1 MLSNYHLDDLTRHCM
16 KIKYLLNDACVR
28 LGNHEARIES
38 QILLQAVLGV
48 NRAWLIAHADD
59 EIQATDEAYYDALI
73 ARRMAGEPIAYILR
87 QREFFGLMLKVTPA
101 TLIPRPDTETL
112 VEAALEK
119 IPQQPHSVS
128 TCEVLDMGTGTGAIA
143 LAIASQRPH
152 AEVTATD
159 QSKEALTVAQENA
172 HALGLDRCI
181 LKLSDWYT
189 GLSGEQYDLIVSNP
203 PYIQSNDPHLQ
214 QGDLRFEPSSA
225 LAAGDDGLKDIR
237 HIVSGAS
244 AHLKPQGWLMLEHGY
259 DQADAV
265 AACMRVAGFQNIGH
279 RRDITGIA
287 RVTYGQWLE

>member
-1 MLSNYHLDDLTRHCM
+1 MNSRTLLIDAQARLAITLGLDAR
-16 KIKYLLNDACVR
+16 
-28 LGNHEARIES
+28 EARLEAR
-38 QILLQAVLGV
+38 ILLQATLGV
-48 NRAWLIAHADD
+48 HHAWLLAH
-59 EIQATDEAYYDALI
+59 ETDPLEETTCRQFESSLQ
-73 ARRMAGEPIAYILR
+73 RRLAGEPIAYILG
-87 QREFFGLMLKVTPA
+87 QREFFGLTLKVTPA

-112 VEAALEK
+112 VEAALER
-119 IPQQPHSVS
+119 IPEQPHGAAPYK
-128 TCEVLDMGTGTGAIA
+128 VLDMGTGTGAIA
-143 LAIASQRPH
+143 LAIASQCPY
-152 AEVTATD
+152 AQVTATD
-159 QSKEALTVAQENA
+159 QSKEALDVAQENA
-172 HALGLDRCI
+172 HALGLDRCVLI
-181 LKLSDWYT
+181 LSDWYA

-237 HIVSGAS
+237 QIVSGAS

-279 RRDITGIA
+279 RRDIAGIA